1 MSYRDLERRRDPVEM
16 QLIRHEGS
24 IIRLRSYLRP
34 PDQPWRAPLEFKMA
48 HCHKKNRLHGSR
60 VSNWSRKALKWT
72 VELFY
77 KANMH
82 SRE

>member
-1 MSYRDLERRRDPVEM
+1 M

-48 HCHKKNRLHGSR
+48 HCHKKIDYMAQESLTGLGRLLSGLLNYFTRLICTAGSR
-60 VSNWSRKALKWT
+60 MKFHPIL
-72 VELFY
+72 
-77 KANMH
+77 
-82 SRE
+82 